1 MVAVA
6 IIGAAVVGGA
16 ATAIGSSSAARA
28 QTNAANQ
35 ANDRLNAQYA
45 QTRSDLMPYQQAGQ
59 GGLNELQSRMG
70 ELTSPFNM
78 TQQNLEATP
87 GYQFNLSQGQKSV
100 NNALGARGLLNS
112 GAVMKGASSFAT
124 GLANSTYMDQFNM
137 DQQNKQNAYNKLLG
151 VSQLGE
157 NAAAQTG
164 AFGSQIAGQVANNT
178 IGIGNAQA
186 AGAMGV
192 ANGIG
197 SIGNNI
203 AGYYN
208 FKNYLAARSGQTNA
222 GIWGYSQASSNAS
235 QFGLPGYGAQN
246 HTYG

>member
-6 IIGAAVVGGA
+6 IIGGGALIGGA
-16 ATAIGSSSAARA
+16 ASAIGSSAAARA
-28 QTNAANQ
+28 QTNAGNQ

-59 GGLNELQSRMG
+59 QGLNDLQSRMG
-70 ELTSPFNM
+70 ELSSPFNM
-78 TQQNLEATP
+78 SQSALEATP
-87 GYQFNLSQGQKSV
+87 GYQFNLSQGEKSV

-137 DQQNKQNAYNKLLG
+137 DQMNKQNGYNKLMG
-151 VSQLGE
+151 MSQLGE

-164 AFGSQIAGQVANNT
+164 AFGAQAAGQVSNNL

-197 SIGNNI
+197 SIGNTI
-203 AGYYN
+203 SQYYGM
-208 FKNYLAARSGQTNA
+208 KSLMGGSSG
-222 GIWGYSQASSNAS
+222 GIFGGQSNAS
-235 QFGLPGYGAQN
+235 RNSQSFSLPGMG
-246 HTYG
+246 G